1 MTLST
6 DFILLRHLRLKIDLI
21 PGPPHHDTSLY
32 NPAIQA
38 IARYPATEV
47 ATAVGDLRGVTL
59 VTDGS
64 VDPRAWQWVW
74 RDGDRRL
81 RIGFT
86 AMGTVV
92 ESPTDLAWGGS
103 PLECDC
109 LVGDL
114 LTFWA
119 HVRRTHS
126 DTWLHYDGRVYT
138 PESFVGKIR
147 QMLEAQVITDLV

>member
-1 MTLST
+1 MTLPT
-6 DFILLRHLRLKIDLI
+6 DFILLRPLRLKIDLI
-21 PGPPHHDTSLY
+21 PGPPHHDKSLY

-47 ATAVGDLRGVTL
+47 AMAIGDLRGVTL

-74 RDGDRRL
+74 RDGDRRV

-86 AMGTVV
+86 AMGTVI
-92 ESPTDLAWGGS
+92 ESPADLAWGGS
-103 PLECDC
+103 PLEVDC

-119 HVRRTHS
+119 HLRRTHT

-147 QMLEAQVITDLV
+147 QMFEAQVITDLV

>member
-1 MTLST
+1 MVPT

-21 PGPPHHDTSLY
+21 PGPPHNDRSLY

-38 IARYPATEV
+38 IARYPAVEV
-47 ATAVGDLRGVTL
+47 AAAIGDLRGVTL

-64 VDPRAWQWVW
+64 GDPRAWQWVW
-74 RDGDRRL
+74 RDGDRLL

-86 AMGTVV
+86 AMGTVI
-92 ESPTDLAWGGS
+92 ESPADLAWGGS
-103 PLECDC
+103 PLEADC

-119 HVRRTHS
+119 HLGRTHA
-126 DTWLHYDGRVYT
+126 DAWLHYDGRVYT
-138 PESFVGKIR
+138 PDGFVGR
-147 QMLEAQVITDLV
+147 LREMLEAQVITDIV